1 MIAKGKGAIHS
12 RKRQIIAEVAIAIA
26 VAVLA
31 VILISPFIARP
42 AYADESLRHT
52 ECPSST
58 QQSITV
64 SAPDFGMMSGIEGI
78 EPIGHSDDCQH

>member
-1 MIAKGKGAIHS
+1 MIVKGKGATHS
-12 RKRQIIAEVAIAIA
+12 RKKQFIADVAIAIA

-31 VILISPFIARP
+31 AALIGPIFARP

-58 QQSITV
+58 QQSVTV
-64 SAPDFGMMSGIEGI
+64 PAPDTGMISGIEGI
-78 EPIGHSDDCQH
+78 EPIQHNDDCQH